1 MVKETE
7 INITQNPTWGG
18 VIFNHT
24 IILIEEESTRF
35 LDFLVV

>member
-18 VIFNHT
+18 GIFSHT
-24 IILIEEESTRF
+24 IILNNKEVKNKLES
-35 LDFLVV
+35 